1 MIKALQPLERENQR
15 VMTTAVLAEEYGII
29 AQRITDNFNENKER
43 FVEGKHYYCLVG
55 EELKKFKTTL
65 EFPVSL
71 KKINKLYLWTQ
82 KGALLHAKSLN
93 TDRAWD
99 VYDILVD
106 TYFTKIQPPVQN
118 NIKDEKIKI
127 MEMNAR
133 TRAEN
138 AKARTENIKIRK
150 ANLYFK
156 MAKVDTLSK
165 EYKNILVAKA
175 SEVLAGKE
183 IIPLPKSVQKTYSA
197 KEIGEMFNISA
208 NKVGRLANS
217 HNLKVDKY
225 GEWYRSKS
233 ENSTKEVDTWVYYDT
248 VIPVFKEILNK

>member
-1 MIKALQPLERENQR
+1 MIKALQPIERENQR
-15 VMTTAVLAEEYGII
+15 VMTTAVLAEEYGTTEKII
-29 AQRITDNFNENKER
+29 SQNFNRNKDK
-43 FVEGKHYYCLVG
+43 FIEGKHYYCLEG
-55 EELKKFKTTL
+55 EELKEFKITIPQF
-65 EFPVSL
+65 EESL
-71 KKINKLYLWTQ
+71 NKINKLYLWTQ

-93 TDRAWD
+93 TDRAWEVYEILID
-99 VYDILVD
+99 VYFIKTQMLCQSS
-106 TYFTKIQPPVQN
+106 IQN
-118 NIKDEKIKI
+118 NTKDEKIKI

-138 AKARTENIKIRK
+138 AKIRK
-150 ANLYFK
+150 ANTFLR
-156 MAKVDTLSK
+156 MAKVKTLSK
-165 EYKNILVAKA
+165 EHSNILVSIA

-197 KEIGEMFNISA
+197 KEIGEMFGISA
-208 NKVGRLANS
+208 NKVGRLSNS
-217 HNLKVDKY
+217 HNLKVEKY